1 MHGLISGNPRGL
13 RPSWMRPTGEAM
25 EVEKKERTVAARR
38 LVSLLAATAL
48 SVLAGGH
55 PSRARAEGQVTV
67 YCSILEEQC
76 REGASIFERNTG
88 IKVLMIRRSTGETY
102 TQIKSEAANPKGDVW
117 WGGPAESHLQ
127 AAEEGLLQEYRS
139 PKLDEL
145 QPWAVKHAEK
155 SHFMTAGTYLGALGF
170 GYNTEILKS
179 KGLPEP
185 KCWADLL
192 DPRFKDEVQVAD
204 PSSSGTAY
212 LFIATIVQ
220 LMGEDKGFPYLKALH
235 KNINQYTKS
244 GIGPIKSMSLGET
257 TIGIAFIHDMITQIL
272 AGAPIKPVL
281 PCEGT
286 GYETGS
292 VSLIKGGPDLENARK
307 FYDFAL
313 SKEAQDINYRLKIF
327 SIPSNKTA
335 QIGDL
340 APKLGEIKL
349 IDYDAAKWGAAAERN
364 RLLKKFDEEVKSAP
378 K

>member
-1 MHGLISGNPRGL
+1 VP
-13 RPSWMRPTGEAM
+13 
-25 EVEKKERTVAARR
+25 
-38 LVSLLAATAL
+38 VSLHRLFTCTLMGLALEIFLPKVGDAAT
-48 SVLAGGH
+48 
-55 PSRARAEGQVTV
+55 GQVTV

-76 REGASIFERNTG
+76 REGASIFEKATG

-102 TQIKSEAANPKGDVW
+102 TQIKAEATNPKGDVW

-139 PKLDEL
+139 PKLADL
-145 QPWAVKHAEK
+145 QPWAVKHAENSK
-155 SHFMTAGTYLGALGF
+155 FMTAGTYLGALGF
-170 GYNTEILKS
+170 GYNTEVLKA

-212 LFIATIVQ
+212 LFVATILQ
-220 LMGEDKGFPYLKALH
+220 LMGEDKGFAYLKALH
-235 KNINQYTKS
+235 QNINQYTKS
-244 GIGPIKSMSLGET
+244 GIGPIKAMALGET
-257 TIGIAFIHDMITQIL
+257 TVGIAFIHDMITQIL
-272 AGAPIKPVL
+272 SGAPIKPVM

-292 VSLIKGGPDLENARK
+292 VSLIKGAPDSENAK
-307 FYDFAL
+307 LFYDFAL
-313 SKEAQDINYRLKIF
+313 SKEAQDINFRLKIF
-327 SIPSNKTA
+327 SIPSNRAA

-349 IDYDAAKWGAAAERN
+349 IDYDAAKWGAASERN
-364 RLLKKFDEEVKSAP
+364 RLLKKFDAEVKSLP